1 MIKYIF
7 LDNWVF
13 SSLNN
18 DEYARILAS
27 LITKNQYT
35 ILVTS
40 SLIAEL
46 YNPKWEEAGELDRG
60 IHAAKFLSNHPCVIV
75 DPIKVFEEEYKFFPD
90 SLSSLPVALDLK
102 AMSPELRLMSILG
115 LLRRNK
121 IFLDQG
127 KDVQKWQEGIN
138 KHKKTWL
145 LTVKDTIENAKRAGY
160 LEEDKFHNLKCPKGN
175 CEVFL
180 LWLDLRLVSNYA
192 SDDFSKKLAEIKRR
206 GGRLPK
212 MIGART
218 TSLCFYY
225 AYVDIDPTNRIRIKG
240 SDIVDIYHFGLL
252 PYSAAFTADTDMQKV
267 LKRVAKE
274 MDISHCSIF
283 TPNMIVNGNKNP

>member
-1 MIKYIF
+1 MTKYIF
-7 LDNWVF
+7 LDNWVL
-13 SSLNN
+13 SKLHN
-18 DEYARILAS
+18 DEYAHTLSS

-60 IHAAKFLSNHPCVIV
+60 LQAAKFFSNYPCVIV

-90 SLSSLPVALDLK
+90 NLSSLPVALDLK
-102 AMSPELRLMSILG
+102 VMTPELRLMSILG
-115 LLRRNK
+115 LLRRDQ

-127 KDVQKWQEGIN
+127 KAAAKWQEGIN
-138 KHKKTWL
+138 KHKKIWL
-145 LTVKDTIENAKRAGY
+145 LTVKDIIENAKRAGY
-160 LEEDKFHNLKCPKGN
+160 LEEDNFHNLKSTKGN
-175 CEVFL
+175 LEVFL
-180 LWLDLRLVSNYA
+180 LSLDLRLVSNYD
-192 SDDFSKKLAEIKRR
+192 SEDFSKKLAEIKRR
-206 GGRLPK
+206 GIRLPK

-225 AYVDIDPTNRIRIKG
+225 AYVDIDPTNRIRNKG

-252 PYSAAFTADTDMQKV
+252 PYSAAFTVDNDMQKV
-267 LKRVAKE
+267 LKRVTKE
-274 MDISHCSIF
+274 MDMNRCSII
-283 TPNMIVNGNKNP
+283 TPNMTATNP